1 LFSGG
6 LDSLT
11 GAVDRLSNG
20 TARLLLVS
28 HQSSTKV
35 ANRQKGLARD
45 LADRFPS
52 RVLHVPVRISMR
64 GTEGSERTQRT
75 RSFLFGAAELFRVH
89 PNAVRRWVK
98 GGLRTI
104 DSHRPQLIHGTD
116 LIEYLDRR
124 QRGRK
129 RRCAPDQ
136 MFCFTCREP
145 RRPAGGCV
153 ALVQLSPRWM
163 VQGPCQICGTQMNRA
178 SSARRFAELERT
190 FTVTIASPRLSGLAD
205 PVVMCDL
212 EKDDDDA

>member
-1 LFSGG
+1 M
-6 LDSLT
+6 
-11 GAVDRLSNG
+11 
-20 TARLLLVS
+20 
-28 HQSSTKV
+28 
-35 ANRQKGLARD
+35 ANRRQPSSVFSRLPRRKSRTYNLRLIRRD
-45 LADRFPS
+45 Y
-52 RVLHVPVRISMR
+52 
-64 GTEGSERTQRT
+64 
-75 RSFLFGAAELFRVH
+75 SFTVQEIAELFRVH

-116 LIEYLDRR
+116 LIEYLDGR